1 MTGYGR
7 RRYATHME
15 RNELVSWLD
24 DYLEIA
30 AWPDSSLNGL
40 QVEGR
45 SEISKVV
52 ASVDASFNS
61 LELAIARGADI
72 IVVHHGLF
80 WGKELPVT
88 GPHKR
93 RLKLLLDNDVSLY
106 AAHLPLDGH
115 QEVGNNW
122 GLARLL
128 ALREIKGFVD
138 VAGRPLGCKGTFAEP
153 IGLHDLA
160 ELIEKELGEQ
170 VMVHAGGP
178 DPVSSLGIVSGGA
191 AWEVV
196 TAANEGLDAFLTGEP
211 KHETFYESFERGISS
226 LFAGHYM
233 TETVGVK
240 LLAQKIN
247 GEFGLETDFVM
258 LPTGL

>member
-1 MTGYGR
+1 
-7 RRYATHME
+7 ME
-15 RNELVSWLD
+15 RDQLVAWLD
-24 DYLEIA
+24 DYLDVG
-30 AWPDSSLNGL
+30 AWRDASLNGL
-40 QVEGR
+40 QVEGAAKI
-45 SEISKVV
+45 EKVV

-61 LELAIARGADI
+61 LELAVARGADL

-80 WGKELPVT
+80 WGKELRIA

-93 RLKLLLDNDVSLY
+93 RIKFLLDNDVSLY
-106 AAHLPLDGH
+106 AAHLPLDAH

-122 GLARLL
+122 GLARQLGL
-128 ALREIKGFVD
+128 DELTGFVD
-138 VAGRPLGCKGTFAEP
+138 VGGKPLGCKGTFTEP
-153 IGLHDLA
+153 LGLHALA

-178 DPVSSLGIVSGGA
+178 DPVSSLGIVTGGA

-196 TAANEGLDAFLTGEP
+196 TAAEEGLDAFLTGEP
-211 KHETFYESFERGISS
+211 KHETFYESFERGINS

-240 LLAQKIN
+240 LLVQKLN
-247 GEFGLETDFVM
+247 AEFGLETDFVL

>member
-1 MTGYGR
+1 MDR
-7 RRYATHME
+7 E
-15 RNELVSWLD
+15 ELVSWLD
-24 DYLEIA
+24 TYLEIS
-30 AWPDSSLNGL
+30 AWRDSSLNGL
-40 QVEGR
+40 QVEGKT
-45 SEISKVV
+45 EITKVV
-52 ASVDASFNS
+52 ASVDASYNS
-61 LELAIARGADI
+61 LEMAIARGADL

-80 WGKELPVT
+80 WGKELPIT

-93 RLKLLLDNDVSLY
+93 RVKLLLDNDVSLY

-122 GLARLL
+122 GLARKLGL
-128 ALREIKGFVD
+128 DNLTGFVD
-138 VAGRPLGCKGTFAEP
+138 VGGRPLGCKGTFTETMS
-153 IGLHDLA
+153 LHELA
-160 ELIEKELGEQ
+160 ELIERELGEQ

-178 DPVSSLGIVSGGA
+178 DPVSSLGIVTGGA

-233 TETVGVK
+233 TETVGVQ
-240 LLAQKIN
+240 LLAQKLN
-247 GEFGLETDFVM
+247 EEFGLEHDFVM